1 MNSISD
7 FFLTPADVAKE
18 LAQRVKQR
26 RLEQQLTQA
35 ELAKKADIPLS
46 TYRRF
51 EQTAQISLE
60 GLLNVAFALGLLEDV
75 NQLFTNKTWSS
86 IDDMLQQTKTKQRVR
101 HRR

>member
-1 MNSISD
+1 MNPISD

-86 IDDMLQQTKTKQRVR
+86 IDDMLQQTKTKHRVR
-101 HRR
+101 HD

>member
-1 MNSISD
+1 MNPISD
-7 FFLTPADVAKE
+7 YFLTPADVAKE

-35 ELAKKADIPLS
+35 ELAKKADLPLS

-101 HRR
+101 HD

>member
-1 MNSISD
+1 MNPISD

-101 HRR
+101 HD

>member
-1 MNSISD
+1 MNPISD

-35 ELAKKADIPLS
+35 ELAKKADLPLS

-101 HRR
+101 HD